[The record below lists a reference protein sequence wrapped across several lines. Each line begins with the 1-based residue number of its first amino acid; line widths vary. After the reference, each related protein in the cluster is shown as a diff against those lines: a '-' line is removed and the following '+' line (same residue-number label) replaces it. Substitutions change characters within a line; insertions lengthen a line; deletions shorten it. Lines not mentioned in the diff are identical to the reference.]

1 MVLDQFA
8 QAMTSAG
15 LTPPDAI
22 HADGLLH
29 RFSPTGKRGD
39 LAAWYVLHDDGVAAG
54 VFGCWRTGLQET
66 WCSRADSALTPAE
79 RQALLEKVRAAQRQ
93 RDADKAQMHQQA
105 GHNAILQWRYAEPA
119 DQHPYLA
126 AKGVKAHGLRVDG
139 RRLLVP
145 LRDACGTLAS
155 LQTIYPDGS
164 KRLFPGGRVTGC
176 YHAIGTLGSVLVLA
190 EGYATGASIH
200 EATGLPVAVAF
211 NAGNLL
217 PVARALRRK
226 HRELD
231 LLVAADDDWSTEGN
245 PGLTAAQHA
254 ALAVG
259 AGVVVP
265 YFPADRPPKATD
277 FNDLAA
283 LAGLGAVRA
292 CFAESLEEKQC

>member
-1 MVLDQFA
+1 MVHDQFA
-8 QAMTSAG
+8 QAMASAG

-39 LAAWYVLHDDGVAAG
+39 LAAWYVLHDDGVSAG
-54 VFGCWRTGLQET
+54 VFGCWRSGLQET

-93 RDADKAQMHQQA
+93 RDAEQALLHQQA
-105 GHNAILQWRYAEPA
+105 GAVALLRWRAAGPA
-119 DQHPYLA
+119 GQHPYLA
-126 AKGVKAHGLRVDG
+126 AKGVRAHGLRADAD
-139 RRLLVP
+139 RLLVP
-145 LRDACGTLAS
+145 LRDTSGTLAS

-164 KRLFPGGRVTGC
+164 KRFLLGGRMRGC
-176 YHAIGTLGSVLVLA
+176 YHAIGTLGGALVVA

-226 HRELD
+226 HHTLA
-231 LLVAADDDWSTEGN
+231 LLVAADDDWRTEGN
-245 PGLTAAQHA
+245 PGMTAAQHA

-265 YFPADRPPKATD
+265 HFPADRPPKATD

-283 LAGLGAVRA
+283 LAGLDAVRA

>member
-1 MVLDQFA
+1 MVHDQFA
-8 QAMTSAG
+8 QAMASAG

-22 HADGLLH
+22 HADGQLH

-39 LAAWYVLHDDGVAAG
+39 LAAWYVLHEDGVAAG

-66 WCSRADSALTPAE
+66 WCSREDNTMTPAE
-79 RQALLEKVRAAQRQ
+79 RQALRERVRAAQQQ
-93 RDADKAQMHQQA
+93 RNAEQARSHQQA
-105 GHNAILQWRYAEPA
+105 GAVALLHWRAAGPA
-119 DQHPYLA
+119 GQHPYLA
-126 AKGVKAHGLRVDG
+126 AKGVRAHGLRADAD
-139 RRLLVP
+139 RLLVP
-145 LRDACGTLAS
+145 LRDTTGALTS
-155 LQTIYPDGS
+155 LQTIYPDGA
-164 KRLFPGGRVTGC
+164 KRFLSGGRMSGC
-176 YHAIGTLGSVLVLA
+176 YHALGALGGALVVA

-231 LLVAADDDWSTEGN
+231 LLVAADDDWRTEGN
-245 PGLTAAQHA
+245 PGMTAAQHA

-259 AGVVVP
+259 AGMVVP
-265 YFPADRPPKATD
+265 HFPADRPPKATD

>member
-8 QAMTSAG
+8 QAMASAG

-66 WCSRADSALTPAE
+66 WCSRADSAMTPAE
-79 RQALLEKVRAAQRQ
+79 RQMLLEKVRAAQRQ
-93 RDADKAQMHQQA
+93 RDAEQALLHRQA
-105 GHNAILQWRYAEPA
+105 GAVALLRWRAAGPA
-119 DQHPYLA
+119 GQHPYLA
-126 AKGVKAHGLRVDG
+126 AKGVRAHGLRADAD
-139 RRLLVP
+139 RLLVP
-145 LRDACGTLAS
+145 LRDTSGALAS

-164 KRLFPGGRVTGC
+164 KRFLLGGRMRGC
-176 YHAIGTLGSVLVLA
+176 YHAIGTLGSALVLA

-217 PVARALRRK
+217 PVARELRRK

-231 LLVAADDDWSTEGN
+231 LLVSADDDWRTEGN
-245 PGLTAAQHA
+245 PGMTAARHA

-265 YFPADRPPKATD
+265 HFPADRPPKATD
-277 FNDLAA
+277 FNDLAT

>member
-1 MVLDQFA
+1 MVHEQFA
-8 QAMTSAG
+8 QAMASAG

-39 LAAWYVLHDDGVAAG
+39 LAAWYVLHEDGVAAG

-66 WCSRADSALTPAE
+66 WCNRAESALTPAE

-93 RDADKAQMHQQA
+93 RDAEQVLLHKQA
-105 GHNAILQWRYAEPA
+105 GAVALLRWRAAGPAE
-119 DQHPYLA
+119 QHPYLA
-126 AKGVKAHGLRVDG
+126 AKGVRAHGLRADAD
-139 RRLLVP
+139 RLLVP
-145 LRDACGTLAS
+145 LRDTSGTLAS

-164 KRLFPGGRVTGC
+164 KRFLLGGRMRGC
-176 YHAIGTLGSVLVLA
+176 YHAIGTLGSALVVA

-217 PVARALRRK
+217 PVARELRRR
-226 HRELD
+226 HRALD
-231 LLVAADDDWSTEGN
+231 LLVAADDDWRTEGN
-245 PGLTAAQHA
+245 PGMTAAQHA

-265 YFPADRPPKATD
+265 HFPADRPPKATD